1 MLDEGK
7 NKGGKDMKKF
17 LACVLALCMLTGC
30 LAGCAAEKPGPAT
43 AGTPDPST
51 PAPDASAPAVSLPDN
66 YDLIMTFGAETGS
79 VYAMGIQIGEYI
91 NSLNPNITCTVKV
104 GSSGSNI
111 TLLCNNQTVIAHS
124 GSDIIHEALMGT
136 GDFTQ
141 PMTGF
146 YGVASV
152 MQSVLHVVVPADCPV
167 STFREL
173 VEQKYPIK
181 LSVGTQGSG
190 IETLMRKLLAYYG
203 VTYDDIASWGGKVE
217 YLNIGDASTLFTDGQ
232 LNGVSVIAGMPY
244 SSCAEIAAS
253 KNIKFLSL
261 DEEAVESFSK
271 EGYIAQ
277 TIPAGTYN
285 GQTEDTLSI
294 ANLVTVCASGEAD
307 EEVVYQICK
316 FLNSQDGIDILSN
329 VNSGFA
335 EYMTGPESGIAGI
348 EVELHPGA
356 ARFYQ
361 EAGVLG

>member
-1 MLDEGK
+1 
-7 NKGGKDMKKF
+7 MKKMF
-17 LACVLALCMLTGC
+17 ACLLTLCLLLTCLSGC
-30 LAGCAAEKPGPAT
+30 GP
-43 AGTPDPST
+43 
-51 PAPDASAPAVSLPDN
+51 SAPEAGSSGSEPANSDSSGSSGGEATGLPEE

-91 NSLNPNITCTVKV
+91 NSLAPDITCTVKV

-111 TLLCNNQTVIAHS
+111 TLLCNNETVIAHS
-124 GSDIIHEALMGT
+124 GSDIIHEALTGQ
-136 GDFTQ
+136 GDFPE

-152 MQSVLHVVVPADCPV
+152 MQSVLHVAVPADCPV
-167 STFREL
+167 STFQEL
-173 VEQKYPIK
+173 VDQKYPIK

-190 IETLMRKLLAYYG
+190 IETLMRKVLAYYG
-203 VTYDDIASWGGKVE
+203 ATYEDIASWGGKIE

-232 LNGVSVIAGMPY
+232 LTGVAVIAGMPY
-244 SSCAEIAAS
+244 STCAEIAAS
-253 KNIKFLSL
+253 KDIKFLGL
-261 DEEAVESFSK
+261 DETAVAEFSK

-285 GQTEDTLSI
+285 GQAEDTLSI
-294 ANLVTVCASGEAD
+294 ANLVTVCASAEAN
-307 EEVVYQICK
+307 EEVVYEICK
-316 FLNSQDGIDILSN
+316 FLNSQEGIEILSN

-356 ARFYQ
+356 ARYYQ
-361 EAGVLG
+361 EAGVISG